1 LTVGTTLSGRAGAS
15 ASAAPPLPA
24 FNSRRIDVRGV
35 ALNVVVEGVGP
46 DVMLVHGFP
55 DSHQV
60 WRQQIPALVAAGY
73 RVVAPDLRGYGESD
87 MPTDVASYAVEHVVA
102 DLIGVLDAL
111 GIAKVRLVGH
121 DWGAMIGWLL
131 AIAHPARVDRYV
143 ALSVGHPNAY
153 SRGGLMQK
161 LKGYYIL
168 LIQAR
173 GLAEWLMKLGNWWCF
188 RQMTRYADEFAV
200 WRAGMGRPG
209 RLRAALGLYR
219 ANLWLVLPQ
228 KLPPVTVPVMG
239 VWSSGDLFLT
249 ERQMQRSSR
258 FVKATWRCEK
268 LDGVNHWMPL
278 TAPER
283 VNALLLDFLR

>member
-1 LTVGTTLSGRAGAS
+1 MTTARAPLAATAAADHHEAS
-15 ASAAPPLPA
+15 LPV
-24 FNSRRIDVRGV
+24 FNSRRIELNGV
-35 ALNVVVEGVGP
+35 TLNVVIEGQGP
-46 DVMLVHGFP
+46 DVMLIHGFP

-60 WRQQIPALVAAGY
+60 WRKQIPVLVAAGY
-73 RVVAPDLRGYGESD
+73 RVIAPDLRGYGASD
-87 MPTDVASYAVEHVVA
+87 MPQRVSAYAVKEVVA
-102 DLIGVLDAL
+102 ELVALLDAL
-111 GIAKVRLVGH
+111 GVAQVRLVGH

-131 AIAHPARVDRYV
+131 AIAHPARVERYA

-173 GLAEWLMKLGNWWCF
+173 GLTEWLMTAGNWWFF
-188 RQMTRYADEFAV
+188 RQMTRYADELPLWKAE
-200 WRAGMGRPG
+200 MGRPG

-228 KLPPVTVPVMG
+228 KLAAATMPVMG

-249 ERQMQRSSR
+249 ERQMQRSR
-258 FVKATWRCEK
+258 DFVTGAWRYER
-268 LDGVNHWMPL
+268 LEGVNHWMPL
-278 TAPER
+278 AAPER
-283 VNALLLDFLR
+283 VNRLLLDFLR